1 MGGVL
6 SCTTIV
12 RLQVAVLLQSSVA
25 VQVRVTL
32 NVPVHKPGVV
42 TSEKV
47 NDTLASQRS
56 ETNGA
61 VKVGVAGQL
70 SGVVCVVQT
79 ISGGVLSTTTIEALQ
94 VPVFPQSSVAV
105 QVRVA
110 V

>member
-1 MGGVL
+1 MFPGMD
-6 SCTTIV
+6 
-12 RLQVAVLLQSSVA
+12 
-25 VQVRVTL
+25 
-32 NVPVHKPGVV
+32 PGVV

-61 VKVGVAGQL
+61 LKVGVAGQL

-105 QVRVA
+105 QVRVD